1 MPKSLLVKM
10 GLVFLISGAVTATT
24 TVKMEATKE
33 KNVVVMLHFYF
44 RLYFRFRFFG
54 FWIII
59 FVALPLEAFWVSM
72 VDTQPNKVLK
82 SHANFVVFLSKC
94 MYAHDLEVKHT

>member
-44 RLYFRFRFFG
+44 RFSCSLLWILDYHFCSTTFR
-54 FWIII
+54 
-59 FVALPLEAFWVSM
+59 S
-72 VDTQPNKVLK
+72 
-82 SHANFVVFLSKC
+82 FLGE
-94 MYAHDLEVKHT
+94 HG